1 MKSRS
6 SRRAAVVS
14 LLLSLLATSFSS
26 FESPA
31 VAVVNR
37 TVTYDLNGAPG
48 ETPATETL
56 QVGQAYYVPT
66 NPVWEDHF
74 FLGWSDDSFESTW
87 GGPVQMDDSFE
98 MPNENIIMTAQW
110 DSTVH
115 PIVRSVYNNNSDG
128 TQLWAYVGGSPHSGA
143 DIGLGWCVTSGPN
156 ADPKTWIVRNHTSD
170 VESESLYIASPN
182 QFTSGEWY
190 EMSPDPSLSVSAGDT
205 QVVSLGDPINDIMFE
220 NSGCEATNYDF
231 NPSLPAG
238 LDFNFETM
246 TISGTPMEALETTT
260 FELST
265 ERWYSYDITEE
276 PLEKIGWAT
285 ITFDLTVQDEPQ
297 FSLTKKISS
306 FKTKK
311 STLVASLKGK
321 ISTWVQ
327 SLPEDASITCQG
339 AVRKNKAT
347 KSNKSLANK
356 RALAVCKYAKQVR
369 SDITYSIKAKPS
381 LTKLKNFNYVILKFV
396 E

>member
-6 SRRAAVVS
+6 SRRAAAIS
-14 LLLSLLATSFSS
+14 LLLSLLATSLSS

-48 ETPATETL
+48 QAPATETL
-56 QVGQAYYVPT
+56 QVGEVYYVPT

-74 FLGWSDDSFESTW
+74 FLGWSDDSFELTW

-98 MPNENIIMTAQW
+98 MPNEDIIMTAQW

-115 PIVRSVYNNNSDG
+115 PIVRSVYNNNSDS
-128 TQLWAYVGGSPHSGA
+128 TQLWGYFGGSPHSGA
-143 DIGLGWCVTSGPN
+143 DIQQGWCVTSGPN

-190 EMSPDPSLSVSAGDT
+190 EFSPDPSLSVSTGET
-205 QVVSLGDPINDIMFE
+205 QAISLGDPISDIVIE

-231 NPSLPAG
+231 IPSLPAG
-238 LDFNFETM
+238 LEFNFETM

-265 ERWYSYDITEE
+265 QRWFTLDEE
-276 PLEKIGWAT
+276 DPAVKFGWAT
-285 ITFDLTVQDEPQ
+285 ISFELTVQDEPL
-297 FSLTKKISS
+297 FTLTKKISS
-306 FKTKK
+306 FKAKK
-311 STLVASLKGK
+311 SKLVASLKGK

-327 SLPEDASITCQG
+327 SLPDDASITCQG
-339 AVRKNKAT
+339 AIRKNQAT

-381 LTKLKNFNYVILKFV
+381 LTKLKNSNYVILKFV